1 VDERYF
7 TPAEVE
13 ALIPALTRVL
23 DDLIPAH
30 AGASEVGA
38 RLHAEQTRVT
48 LSGGA
53 VIDRAEW
60 RDAAARL
67 EALTAR
73 VKEGLAEIARMGGV
87 PKDLSM
93 GLIDFLHRR
102 QDDVVNLC
110 WKYGER
116 EIRYWHGLDEG
127 YAMRKPL

>member
-7 TPAEVE
+7 TPAQVE
-13 ALIPALTRVL
+13 ALIPALTRVM

-30 AGASEVGA
+30 TEAGEVGTW
-38 RLHAEQTRVT
+38 LHGEQTRVT

-53 VIDRAEW
+53 VVDRAEW
-60 RDAAARL
+60 RAATERL

-73 VKEGLAEIARMGGV
+73 VKDGLAEIARLGGV

-93 GLIDFLHRR
+93 GLVDFAHRR

-127 YAMRKPL
+127 YAKRKPL